1 MIYYV
6 ARGYGGIGRRVRF
19 RFLWP
24 QGRAGS
30 TPVTRTR
37 RRKNEPRFYR
47 EFVFFSDEIIS
58 ALHAEKEFIYHAS
71 KKDTYSRIRR
81 RKKQIS

>member
-19 RFLWP
+19 RFLRP

-37 RRKNEPRFYR
+37 RQKNELGKFPGS
-47 EFVFFSDEIIS
+47 FF
-58 ALHAEKEFIYHAS
+58 FIYAVF
-71 KKDTYSRIRR
+71 
-81 RKKQIS
+81 